1 MIVVFDGWIGFR
13 MKFRVNLV

>member
-13 MKFRVNLV
+13 MKFKVNLV